1 MLLIPSM
8 FVNIKDGVISEA
20 ENRVLAVKPKLYNEN
35 GGLNGQFFSD
45 FDTWLKDNV
54 GLRNEMV
61 KVEADIQY
69 NLFKNLPDDQY
80 RLSENGELNWFGEQ
94 VLENYEH
101 TNLYSDEDLNKIL
114 QSFVTV
120 NLYCENKEIQFYYMQ
135 CWDKQSIYP
144 EYFPKTINQYGG
156 VSACDQVVNGLQD
169 KTNVNQINLKSKL
182 ISEKDNYEVYSKL
195 GDPTHWTPRGAYIG
209 YAQLMDTINEHT
221 NEQYKVL
228 KDEDFN
234 ISIADI
240 GQTVSGTI
248 HFENKSEIFSL
259 KEDNSYSTPEKFNE
273 QSDDF
278 RSVYLTNEKCENN
291 KKILILGDSYIHAFI
306 LNDISQS
313 FYETILL
320 WKWNISNIKELIEEY
335 HPDIIL
341 YEQAE
346 REQDFNP
353 IIAAADSC
361 EK

>member
-1 MLLIPSM
+1 
-8 FVNIKDGVISEA
+8 
-20 ENRVLAVKPKLYNEN
+20 
-35 GGLNGQFFSD
+35 
-45 FDTWLKDNV
+45 
-54 GLRNEMV
+54 
-61 KVEADIQY
+61 
-69 NLFKNLPDDQY
+69 
-80 RLSENGELNWFGEQ
+80 
-94 VLENYEH
+94 
-101 TNLYSDEDLNKIL
+101 
-114 QSFVTV
+114 
-120 NLYCENKEIQFYYMQ
+120 
-135 CWDKQSIYP
+135 
-144 EYFPKTINQYGG
+144 
-156 VSACDQVVNGLQD
+156 
-169 KTNVNQINLKSKL
+169 
-182 ISEKDNYEVYSKL
+182 
-195 GDPTHWTPRGAYIG
+195 
-209 YAQLMDTINEHT
+209 MDTINEHT

-306 LNDISQS
+306 LNDIGQS